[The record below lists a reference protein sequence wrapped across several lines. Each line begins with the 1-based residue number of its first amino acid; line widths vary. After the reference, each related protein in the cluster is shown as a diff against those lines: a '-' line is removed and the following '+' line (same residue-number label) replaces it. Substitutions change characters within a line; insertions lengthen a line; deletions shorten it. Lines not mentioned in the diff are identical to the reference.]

1 MGLTGEKRIGDRVL
15 GKRCFFCCFGIG
27 IILAL
32 LIVGCGG
39 GGDGVSPGNVQIVS
53 GDALNPQASAL
64 ARRRRI
70 AGETLTILFDGDSR
84 PSHQVPVA
92 EVIDLFTTT
101 AGNHLAE
108 FALQNLRGQTF
119 ATGRQQ
125 VLVSLRGLQTVKLS
139 FDLPVCGVMSDVI
152 CQTPAVV
159 TPTNVF
165 ADVETEQ
172 CVSIAENLSPVSGL
186 RICIPSGV
194 LDADTTIAVTEVYN
208 LPNGVPDHLSQSGV
222 IVEIRFD
229 PEPFFS
235 QPITLQFP
243 YDEELVATGPQN
255 LGINEAELSLFQL
268 NRQAGQWV
276 PIPGQAPPNTN
287 DDTIRVVPQ

>member
-1 MGLTGEKRIGDRVL
+1 MCVDCRKPEPGQRV
-15 GKRCFFCCFGIG
+15 
-27 IILAL
+27 
-32 LIVGCGG
+32 
-39 GGDGVSPGNVQIVS
+39 
-53 GDALNPQASAL
+53 
-64 ARRRRI
+64 
-70 AGETLTILFDGDSR
+70 T
-84 PSHQVPVA
+84 
-92 EVIDLFTTT
+92 
-101 AGNHLAE
+101 HLY
-108 FALQNLRGQTF
+108 
-119 ATGRQQ
+119 
-125 VLVSLRGLQTVKLS
+125 
-139 FDLPVCGVMSDVI
+139 
-152 CQTPAVV
+152 
-159 TPTNVF
+159 
-165 ADVETEQ
+165 
-172 CVSIAENLSPVSGL
+172 
-186 RICIPSGV
+186 PSGV

-208 LPNGVPDHLSQSGV
+208 LPNGVPDHLSQAGV